1 MTMALATAK
10 RLLLFRL
17 IPRPHPRVYASSFLV
32 CCDAPVRQRK
42 QTEKLM
48 ASRWRLEWQ
57 EFQRTAPSLFRIPS
71 SSPRIFAL
79 FSILSEFSVL
89 RLLRRNGQTPEAAVW
104 MSK

>member
-1 MTMALATAK
+1 MALAKAK

-17 IPRPHPRVYASSFLV
+17 IPHARPRVYASSFLV
-32 CCDAPVRQRK
+32 CCEAQVRERK

-57 EFQRTAPSLFRIPS
+57 KFQRPAPFLFRIPA
-71 SSPRIFAL
+71 SSPRVFVF

-89 RLLRRNGQTPEAAVW
+89 RLLRRNGQTPEAL
-104 MSK
+104 MSILK